1 MKKLVTI
8 TITHT
13 AEVTIPDNIIPEL
26 LNDYRD
32 TINEVSNEDTLFQTA
47 AMGYCVDGESEFI
60 EGVGNLKEQGI
71 EIVRTDTS
79 YEFDVEEL

>member
-47 AMGYCVDGESEFI
+47 AMGYCVDDESEFI

-71 EIVRTDTS
+71 EIVKTNTN
-79 YEFDVEEL
+79 YEFDVEDL

>member
-1 MKKLVTI
+1 MQKLVTI

-32 TINEVSNEDTLFQTA
+32 TINEVSNESTLFKTA

-60 EGVGNLKEQGI
+60 EGIGNLKEQGI

-79 YEFDVEEL
+79 YDFDLEDL

>member
-13 AEVTIPDNIIPEL
+13 AEVTIPNNIIPEL

-32 TINEVSNEDTLFQTA
+32 TINEVSNESTLFKTA
-47 AMGYCVDGESEFI
+47 AMGYCLDGESEFI
-60 EGVGNLKEQGI
+60 EGIGNLKEQGI

-79 YEFDVEEL
+79 YDFDLEDL

>member
-1 MKKLVTI
+1 MQKLVTI

-60 EGVGNLKEQGI
+60 EGIGNLKEQGI
-71 EIVRTDTS
+71 EIVKTNTN
-79 YEFDVEEL
+79 YEFDSEDL